1 MFYLYYVGNDH
12 GWCLLIFH
20 LFSRQVCK
28 QFFPDLSVGF
38 EDPRVRLHV
47 DDGMLKIGFI
57 LWLSYLLFNDF
68 YAT

>member
-12 GWCLLIFH
+12 GWCLLIFQ

-57 LWLSYLLFNDF
+57 L
-68 YAT
+68 